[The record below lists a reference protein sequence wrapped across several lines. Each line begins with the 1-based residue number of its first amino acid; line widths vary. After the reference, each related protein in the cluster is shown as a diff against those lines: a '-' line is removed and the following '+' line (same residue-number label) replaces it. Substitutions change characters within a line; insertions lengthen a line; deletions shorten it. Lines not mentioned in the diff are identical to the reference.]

1 MERRGVTPDTARA
14 VLRTNSTAIGAIAVH
29 RKDADS
35 LICGTFGQYLWHLK
49 YVREVLARGVANRYR
64 IDLDRAEL
72 AGGRCGF
79 RIGVP
84 EGPLGLFRARDG
96 AWLAGV

>member
-1 MERRGVTPDTARA
+1 MEQRKAGVLEGWAYDAAVPGEPVELDLRA
-14 VLRTNSTAIGAIAVH
+14 G
-29 RKDADS
+29 
-35 LICGTFGQYLWHLK
+35 G
-49 YVREVLARGVANRYR
+49 EVLARGVANRYR

-79 RIGVP
+79 RISVP